1 MSKKIAIIYT
11 GEVRT
16 IEKAIQ
22 YFKENVII
30 NDNYHVFAVLQTNNI
45 EYFDNLVKNNIG
57 DNLKSINWF
66 INGNE
71 EWVNMRES
79 LLNQM
84 STVGENWKNYLRNS
98 GSMIEYYQMY
108 LAYKNIEEY
117 EKTNNFEYDYI
128 MRIRCDVVLTHPIH
142 FDCESFTMDDV
153 KSLLY
158 EIKEINNFESIISYD
173 VINIFM
179 NAFYHKNRIL
189 CKNVNFS
196 NNQFS
201 RQFKNLLITNDEN
214 NIDNK
219 ESNFIKSV
227 YDYLLTGNYAIT
239 FRKNIIYFMR
249 RKLFTNISKLGI
261 TYGSEHKMENNDYWF
276 NAESQLDQIFIE
288 NDIDVF
294 DSTTNLEHNSLYSY
308 DENVYFENSVLK
320 KTHEFLFF
328 IRRH

>member
-16 IEKAIQ
+16 IEKTIQ

-30 NDNYHVFAVLQTNNI
+30 NDNCHVFAVLQTSNI

-57 DNLKSINWF
+57 ENLKSINWF
-66 INGNE
+66 INDE
-71 EWVNMRES
+71 EWFNLREN
-79 LLNQM
+79 LLSQM
-84 STVGENWKNYLRNS
+84 TSVEDQWKNYLRTS
-98 GSMIEYYQMY
+98 GSMVEYYQMY

-117 EKTNNFEYDYI
+117 ENVNNFKYDYI
-128 MRIRCDVVLTHPIH
+128 MRIRCDVVLTHQIN
-142 FDCESFTMDDV
+142 FDFDSFTIDDV

-158 EIKEINNFESIISYD
+158 EIKEINGYESIISYD

-179 NAFYHKNRIL
+179 NSFYHKNRIL
-189 CKNVNFS
+189 CKNVTFS

-201 RQFKNLLITNDEN
+201 TQFKNLLIKNDEPN
-214 NIDNK
+214 ENLD
-219 ESNFIKSV
+219 ENFIKSV

-239 FRKNIIYFMR
+239 FRKNIIYFMK
-249 RKLFTNISKLGI
+249 RKLFTNISNLGI

-276 NAESQLDQIFIE
+276 NAESTTKLE
-288 NDIDVF
+288 ND
-294 DSTTNLEHNSLYSY
+294 SLYGY
-308 DENVYFENSVLK
+308 NENVYFENNVLK
-320 KTHEFLFF
+320 KSHEFLFF